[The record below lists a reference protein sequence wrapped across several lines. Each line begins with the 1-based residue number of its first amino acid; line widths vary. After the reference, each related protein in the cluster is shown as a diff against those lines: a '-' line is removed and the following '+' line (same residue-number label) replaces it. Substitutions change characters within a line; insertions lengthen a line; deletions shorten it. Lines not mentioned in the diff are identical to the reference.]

1 MRRMMKMIL
10 GAASALALIGCSEE
24 TSTTAPQSTGPS
36 ETSLV
41 ATWSMSQAALG
52 ATVIVTMAVSG
63 DHTLIMT
70 LQSPTA
76 VPGGGTVLVDAWKEN
91 MTWSLKDGVMTSV
104 KTSCMY
110 ADPADGTLKSGEC
123 KAPVQESSPVAVS
136 GKSLTVVKGDVS
148 YVFTKE

>member
-1 MRRMMKMIL
+1 MRSTMKLIL
-10 GAASALALIGCSEE
+10 GAASALALIGCGEE
-24 TSTTAPQSTGPS
+24 TSTTAPKSDGPS

-52 ATVIVTMAVSG
+52 STVVVTMAVSV
-63 DHTLIMT
+63 DHTMTMT
-70 LQSPTA
+70 LQSPA
-76 VPGGGTVLVDAWKEN
+76 AAPGGGTVLVEAWREN

-110 ADPADGTLKSGEC
+110 ADPADGTLKSGDC
-123 KAPVQESSPVAVS
+123 RPPVQESSPVAVS
-136 GKSLTVVKGDVS
+136 GKSLTVVKGDVT